1 MSSTRAVA
9 VAVIIQPVSALLR
22 VSVPARPGPAA
33 SWARQRPAWRLPG
46 RPGKRSKATGP
57 GLAAL
62 SGPCPA
68 RNTNSVQSIALHA
81 CRPAFL
87 GRCLQKFQGSNKR
100 HDLCR
105 FVQTGRN
112 SKESVEA
119 CTKIQLLA
127 LPPALHGIFS
137 AMRFERFTCGKSLMH
152 CLSAPVTLENLLS
165 GFAAR
170 NAGS

>member
-1 MSSTRAVA
+1 M
-9 VAVIIQPVSALLR
+9 R
-22 VSVPARPGPAA
+22 VSVPTRPGYVMGAAAAGMALTGTARETPEGDPARPVP
-33 SWARQRPAWRLPG
+33 
-46 RPGKRSKATGP
+46 
-57 GLAAL
+57 AAL

-68 RNTNSVQSIALHA
+68 RNTNSVRSIALHA

-87 GRCLQKFQGSNKR
+87 GRCLQKFQVSNKK
-100 HDLCR
+100 HDLCW
-105 FVQTGRN
+105 FVQTGKN

-119 CTKIQLLA
+119 CTKMQLLA
-127 LPPALHGIFS
+127 LPPAIHGIFS